1 MSTRPLNEKEIKEI
15 LSDDQGEFKRK
26 ISSAYFFGQFMIL
39 HTILKIRDSI
49 GHEEMHKFIEKKYK
63 DIGINNVDFVMQA
76 EKLDSNIKQYFRDT
90 MSSKTGD
97 V

>member
-63 DIGINNVDFVMQA
+63 DIGINNIDFVAQA
-76 EKLDSNIKQYFRDT
+76 EKLDNNIKKYYTDS
-90 MSSKTGD
+90 MEAKMGE
-97 V
+97 

>member
-1 MSTRPLNEKEIKEI
+1 MSNRPLNDKEIKDI

-26 ISSAYFFGQFMIL
+26 ISNAYFFGQFMIL

-49 GHEEMHKFIEKKYK
+49 GHEEMHQFIEKKYK

-76 EKLDSNIKQYFRDT
+76 EKLDNNIKQYFRDT